1 MGACVTNDRHH
12 LSNPLD
18 RLRRV
23 RVECG
28 REKGGVSSCKVALIT
43 KEIHQPEPIAQKLR
57 IRKQSA

>member
-1 MGACVTNDRHH
+1 MGACVTDNRHR

-28 REKGGVSSCKVALIT
+28 REKGGASSRKVALIT
-43 KEIHQPEPIAQKLR
+43 KETHQPEPIAQKLR
-57 IRKQSA
+57 IRKQSS